1 MVPISAAAPPRMV
14 IRTTGHRWPGHC
26 PAALLEGPQN
36 AAHEGNDTHQ
46 PRLTPNLQI
55 DIMAVDEVVLP
66 VEEIQISDGL
76 PHRVRAQAGAKT
88 GRCCRNSPAA

>member
-1 MVPISAAAPPRMV
+1 
-14 IRTTGHRWPGHC
+14 
-26 PAALLEGPQN
+26 
-36 AAHEGNDTHQ
+36 
-46 PRLTPNLQI
+46 
-55 DIMAVDEVVLP
+55 MAVDEVVLP